1 MFSEIGKVLMVAGLG
16 LVLFGGLIW
25 LVGKLPGAG
34 RLPGDIEVEKET
46 SRGPFRFYFPI
57 VTCILLSL
65 ILTLLLNL
73 LFRLRQ

>member
-1 MFSEIGKVLMVAGLG
+1 MFSEIGKVLVVAGLG
-16 LVLFGGLIW
+16 LVLFGGVIW
-25 LVGKLPGAG
+25 LIGKVPGAG

-46 SRGPFRFYFPI
+46 KHGQFRFYFPI
-57 VTCILLSL
+57 VTCILLGL

>member
-25 LVGKLPGAG
+25 LVAKVPGAS

-46 SRGPFRFYFPI
+46 KHGPFRFYFPI

-73 LFRLRQ
+73 IFRMRR